1 MTEELGTEKVGTAKL
16 DLVEAVETSFRQLV
30 ASGKIETMIAAQL
43 ETLIQSLLKDTIKSY
58 GDFGKQIDQKV
69 RAALAI
75 GEFTLPQYGERV
87 CKLIETLTESMIDTT
102 FHQSLKKRLHD
113 LLIGAPKTIELS
125 KLCEQFADDIEQE
138 RYGQRWSL
146 HFERT
151 FPDCDSLSD
160 CFTLSFDDAEDV
172 KAKGCE
178 YHLDLRKIDRFQ
190 SAEAYEPTAV
200 TFGHHSTKA
209 SLFFE
214 RHHGF
219 AATLWQMY
227 AARTVIVFDIDPEY
241 ISTSIGSD

>member
-30 ASGKIETMIAAQL
+30 SSGKIETMIEAQL
-43 ETLIQSLLKDTIKSY
+43 ETLIQGLLKDTIRSY
-58 GDFGKQIDQKV
+58 SDFGKQIDQKV

-87 CKLIETLTESMIDTT
+87 CKLIETLTESMIDST

-113 LLIGAPKTIELS
+113 LLIGAPETIKLS
-125 KLCEQFADDIEQE
+125 KLCEQFAEDFDRE
-138 RYGQRWSL
+138 RYGQRWSF

-151 FPDCDSLSD
+151 FPNSDSLAHY
-160 CFTLSFDDAEDV
+160 FTLSFDDAEGL
-172 KAKGCE
+172 KPNGCD
-178 YHLDLRKIDRFQ
+178 YHLGLRKIDRLEDV
-190 SAEAYEPTAV
+190 EAYEPVDV
-200 TFGHHSTKA
+200 TFGSHSTKDR
-209 SLFFE
+209 LFCE

-227 AARTVIVFDIDPEY
+227 AARTLIVFDVYPED
-241 ISTSIGSD
+241 ICTTIGSD